1 MSSHVFLGPT
11 PIIEKSSSPP
21 LRLATALL
29 ETAAGMAGILGA
41 SAASI
46 AAAQSA
52 RRRKPDSF
60 FIDEILR
67 LRIDDSKAKPRGTDE
82 DASLPLEHISLDQP
96 LADRMNEVC
105 IGGRLAVRA
114 HMAGNLSAMIRR
126 VHQDVSQNILYAVC
140 PRLAFAVLVGN
151 RIGEVGRR
159 KGLEVFSPQ
168 PPKLCHLGFA
178 LFNVELRPDGKTLW
192 LLFQPFQP
200 EPLGGKYVRQELQ
213 RPRVRIQVG
222 SHCRQHFSVCPRF
235 VDKLTTQIF
244 QHLHTL
250 FLSFSLADGILSG
263 SRPFSNVLRVCLDRA
278 CRYSS
283 PFHNSRLH

>member
-1 MSSHVFLGPT
+1 MSAHVFLWQT

-29 ETAAGMAGILGA
+29 EPAAGMAGILGA

-52 RRRKPDSF
+52 RRRTPDSF

-114 HMAGNLSAMIRR
+114 PMAGNLFAMILRAN
-126 VHQDVSQNILYAVC
+126 QNVC
-140 PRLAFAVLVGN
+140 PKIFYPVCPKLSFAV
-151 RIGEVGRR
+151 
-159 KGLEVFSPQ
+159 F
-168 PPKLCHLGFA
+168 C
-178 LFNVELRPDGKTLW
+178 
-192 LLFQPFQP
+192 
-200 EPLGGKYVRQELQ
+200 
-213 RPRVRIQVG
+213 
-222 SHCRQHFSVCPRF
+222 
-235 VDKLTTQIF
+235 
-244 QHLHTL
+244 
-250 FLSFSLADGILSG
+250 
-263 SRPFSNVLRVCLDRA
+263 
-278 CRYSS
+278 
-283 PFHNSRLH
+283 